1 MPRVSTSRASV
12 RPAADS
18 SPVSGAT
25 ATAGSSPSIAP
36 TLAARRS
43 NRRTLS
49 STVAA
54 GISPLRAAATSAS
67 PHGPSG
73 PGMTRSCAAAAARSD
88 RTAVQSEITT
98 PSNPHAPLS
107 GSARR
112 SLSLMVT
119 PPTALY
125 ALITAHVPASTTVRS
140 NGAR

>member
-18 SPVSGAT
+18 SPLSGAT
-25 ATAGSSPSIAP
+25 VTAGSRLSSAP
-36 TLAARRS
+36 TRAARRS
-43 NRRTLS
+43 SRRTLS

-54 GISPLRAAATSAS
+54 GISPLSTAATSAS

-73 PGMTRSCAAAAARSD
+73 PGITRSCAAAAERSD

-98 PSNPHAPLS
+98 PSNPHTPLS

-112 SLSLMVT
+112 SFSLMVT

-125 ALITAHVPASTTVRS
+125 ALMTVQVPASTTVRS